1 MVSKQWY
8 FAPGVVILLLV
19 LLSLISMP
27 AVVLSDSNGS
37 PRLVV
42 PLWQN
47 KEFTIEYLHS
57 VNKTPVQEH
66 FTPAPDH
73 NIILK
78 GTEFRSLGVGTP
90 FLSEEGQLVNDQGVY
105 SLTGMNR
112 SFEKISYVPLAFTRH
127 TLLTAGKRFD
137 FSDYFTDGKIVEV
150 RIEKYTM
157 IKLIRHQFQKGS

>member
-1 MVSKQWY
+1 MIFKQWY
-8 FAPGVVILLLV
+8 IAPGVVILLLV
-19 LLSLISMP
+19 LLSLISIP
-27 AVVLSDSNGS
+27 SVVLSDLNGS

-66 FTPAPDH
+66 FTPAPDN
-73 NIILK
+73 NIILT

-112 SFEKISYVPLAFTRH
+112 SFKKISYVPLAFTRH
-127 TLLTAGKRFD
+127 TLLAAGRKVY

-150 RIEKYTM
+150 RIEKYTF